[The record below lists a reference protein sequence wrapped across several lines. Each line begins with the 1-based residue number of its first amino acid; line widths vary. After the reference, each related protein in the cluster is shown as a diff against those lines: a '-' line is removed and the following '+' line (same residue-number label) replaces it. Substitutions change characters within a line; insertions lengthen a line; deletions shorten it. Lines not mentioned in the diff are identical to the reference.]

1 MPDGVKPSVLL
12 KAYGG
17 SPPPFDQPGLPVS
30 LLKSKV
36 VVGCDGGDGRDG
48 GAEGGDRG
56 GGRDGG
62 EKGSEGGEGGEGG
75 ESGGD
80 GGSGDG
86 GGNMHVSQLTMQL
99 ICIQPGLF
107 SHAPMFAQR
116 SHSLFVSAHG
126 RSGGGEGGENSSQQ
140 PVQSQPRTSSSLHRS
155 RPFRAPH
162 VDEPHPMSQLGVLG
176 GADCGVWTAKSRG
189 SHCGGHAT
197 PRTRSSVLE
206 LRGGNLQL
214 GVGVLS

>member
-1 MPDGVKPSVLL
+1 MPDGVKPSVLS

-62 EKGSEGGEGGEGG
+62 EKGSEGGDGGDGGEGG

-99 ICIQPGLF
+99 LSMYLGLT
-107 SHAPMFAQR
+107 
-116 SHSLFVSAHG
+116 SHSPMLAQYSQLLCVLIHG
-126 RSGGGEGGENSSQQ
+126 GGGGESGSGE
-140 PVQSQPRTSSSLHRS
+140 
-155 RPFRAPH
+155 
-162 VDEPHPMSQLGVLG
+162 LG
-176 GADCGVWTAKSRG
+176 GD
-189 SHCGGHAT
+189 GG
-197 PRTRSSVLE
+197 
-206 LRGGNLQL
+206 GGNE
-214 GVGVLS
+214 